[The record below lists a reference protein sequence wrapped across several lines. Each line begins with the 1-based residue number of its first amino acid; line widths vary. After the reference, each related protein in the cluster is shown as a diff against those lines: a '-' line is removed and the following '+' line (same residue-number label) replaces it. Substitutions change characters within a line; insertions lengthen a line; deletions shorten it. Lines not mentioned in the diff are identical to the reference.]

1 MVVWITQHVAIPML
15 TSPIDINMPTRST
28 LVLGT
33 KDSTV
38 SLITNL
44 NDKNN
49 VCKQRCLCIV
59 HY

>member
-1 MVVWITQHVAIPML
+1 MVVWIIQHVPILML
-15 TSPIDINMPTRST
+15 TSPIDINMPTRNM

-49 VCKQRCLCIV
+49 VCKQCCLCIV